1 MTTLS
6 DLIPLIVTEMDT
18 AKAKY
23 GRYHNSHE
31 HYAVLQE
38 EVDEWWDA
46 VKSNVADSCQYEL
59 LQIAAVAL
67 RYIIEN
73 GDIEKIALA
82 QDDRYSRD
90 HLHGT
95 P

>member
-31 HYAVLQE
+31 H
-38 EVDEWWDA
+38 
-46 VKSNVADSCQYEL
+46 
-59 LQIAAVAL
+59 
-67 RYIIEN
+67 
-73 GDIEKIALA
+73 
-82 QDDRYSRD
+82 
-90 HLHGT
+90 
-95 P
+95 

>member
-1 MTTLS
+1 MTIA
-6 DLIPLIVTEMDT
+6 DLTPLLEKEM
-18 AKAKY
+18 AF
-23 GRYHNSHE
+23 GRDKFGTYHNAHE

-46 VKSNVADSCQYEL
+46 VKGNMADSCQYEL
-59 LQIAAVAL
+59 LQVAAVAL

-73 GDIEKIALA
+73 GNAESIANV
-82 QDDRYSRD
+82 QRMRHNS
-90 HLHGT
+90 